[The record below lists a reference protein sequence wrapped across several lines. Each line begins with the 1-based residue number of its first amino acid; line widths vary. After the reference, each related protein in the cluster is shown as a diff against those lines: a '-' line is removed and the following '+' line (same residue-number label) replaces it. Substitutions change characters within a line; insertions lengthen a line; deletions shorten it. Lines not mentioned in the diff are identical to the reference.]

1 MSSLI
6 SLASASTLSVTDSL
20 REDDTVTD
28 EVISTLYSHYV
39 EENTR
44 KPAEGINNDR
54 YLIRKR
60 KEELERKF
68 DRKKEKRRI
77 RKKVR

>member
-1 MSSLI
+1 MLSHI
-6 SLASASTLSVTDSL
+6 SQASC
-20 REDDTVTD
+20 EDDTVAD
-28 EVISTLYSHYV
+28 EVLSTLNSHYV
-39 EENTR
+39 EENTQ
-44 KPAEGINNDR
+44 KPTVGINNDR